1 MDFIRKVY
9 ELKIE
14 RELRKGGR
22 FPGHIM
28 IVTTSKELFS
38 TRGLKKLREFLGWI
52 RKAGIRELTV
62 CASVDGLKGEI
73 ENAIYEI
80 EKILKTGRISI
91 HLPGDTRKF
100 EKGDGPEINIVMGV
114 GGRIE
119 LVEAIKSI
127 LDDIERRDLRIEDI
141 NDRTITSKLRISSP
155 PDLILR
161 AGARLADFLIW
172 QSIYSELYFLDVK
185 WSEMR
190 YIDFLRAIREYQRRE
205 RRYGK

>member
-1 MDFIRKVY
+1 MDIIRKIY

-14 RELRKGGR
+14 REVREGEK
-22 FPGHIM
+22 FPEHMM
-28 IVTTSKELFS
+28 IVTTYEDLFS
-38 TRGLKKLREFLGWI
+38 DTGLKKLGELLKWI
-52 RKAGIRELTV
+52 KKTGISELTICV
-62 CASVDGLKGEI
+62 SSERRYLEI
-73 ENAIYEI
+73 KEI
-80 EKILKTGRISI
+80 FDRLRKIVNSGTIII
-91 HLPGDTRKF
+91 HLPETSRIF
-100 EKGDGPEINIVMGV
+100 ENGNKPKINIVMGI

-127 LDDIERRDLRIEDI
+127 LEDIEKGVLRVDDI
-141 NDRTITSKLRISSP
+141 NDKTVTSRLRIPSQ

-172 QSIYSELYFLDVK
+172 QSIYSELYFIDVK
-185 WSEMR
+185 WNEMR